1 MLRHDRRLA
10 VPGDMRYVLH
20 MRQYVTIIVTLAA
33 LLMGAQVASAQEP
46 VGTAPAPEAAP
57 GTADPA
63 AEQPASPLA
72 PPTSKSSWAGRL
84 LVVSTARATPSPT
97 GKGLRLLQPIAPLG
111 AGSVWLQVRGVKV
124 VDGVRW
130 VKVLIPVRP
139 NGSQAWVRAS
149 DMTFRRLRVRVVV
162 DLSDRRL
169 YVYRKGRRIASF
181 PVAVGAPSTPTPRG
195 RFALAEEIQTG
206 DPSGFLGPIVMPLT
220 SFSNVLNEYAGG
232 NGRVAIHG
240 TSQPSLIGQR
250 VSHGCIRMTN
260 ADIRRLSRWVRPGV
274 SVTVR
279 A

>member
-1 MLRHDRRLA
+1 MMNRVLA
-10 VPGDMRYVLH
+10 GVLC
-20 MRQYVTIIVTLAA
+20 
-33 LLMGAQVASAQEP
+33 
-46 VGTAPAPEAAP
+46 
-57 GTADPA
+57 
-63 AEQPASPLA
+63 
-72 PPTSKSSWAGRL
+72 
-84 LVVSTARATPSPT
+84 
-97 GKGLRLLQPIAPLG
+97 
-111 AGSVWLQVRGVKV
+111 GSVAL
-124 VDGVRW
+124 
-130 VKVLIPVRP
+130 
-139 NGSQAWVRAS
+139 
-149 DMTFRRLRVRVVV
+149 
-162 DLSDRRL
+162 
-169 YVYRKGRRIASF
+169 
-181 PVAVGAPSTPTPRG
+181 VAVGAPSTPTPRG